1 MTSTRPPLVDSTF
14 DVANW
19 FLDRALNDGEY
30 LQPQK
35 LHRLMFLA
43 QAYCA
48 VAHNGRRLMP
58 AVFIADA
65 MGPLEPNVYRAFEN
79 ERPWISEVKMSEA
92 AKQVL
97 DSIWRRFGV
106 HSAEHLSRVVRRH
119 PPFAEAWASEP
130 RSVITEEAMV
140 AFYGQIRPDRPPV
153 LRPDPT
159 AEGVDHTV
167 EAPALETVL
176 RPRVM
181 RSHKGRPVNV
191 MPWVPKG
198 RKDDGGT

>member
-1 MTSTRPPLVDSTF
+1 MTSIRSPLVDSTF
-14 DVANW
+14 DVVNW

-58 AVFIADA
+58 AVFVADA

-97 DSIWRRFGV
+97 DSIWRRFGA
-106 HSAEHLSRVVRRH
+106 HSADHLSRAVRRH
-119 PPFAEAWASEP
+119 PPYVDAWTEGP
-130 RSVITEEAMV
+130 RTVITEEAMV
-140 AFYGQIRPDRPPV
+140 AFYGQFQAGKTPA
-153 LRPDPT
+153 LRDDPG
-159 AEGVDHTV
+159 ADDADA
-167 EAPALETVL
+167 APALETVL
-176 RPRVM
+176 RPRVL
-181 RSHKGRPVNV
+181 RSHKGRPVNA
-191 MPWVPKG
+191 MPWVPKA
-198 RKDDGGT
+198 RKDP